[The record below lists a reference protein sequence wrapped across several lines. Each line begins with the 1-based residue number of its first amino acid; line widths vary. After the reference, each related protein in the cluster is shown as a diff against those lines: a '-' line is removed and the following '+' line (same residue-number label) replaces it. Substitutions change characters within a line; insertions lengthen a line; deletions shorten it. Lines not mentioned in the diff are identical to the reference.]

1 MCAQSD
7 RGSTGSL
14 IVGTIMA
21 AEAHFGRSETLL
33 NAAVRLS
40 PLPR

>member
-21 AEAHFGRSETLL
+21 AEAEFGRSETLL
-33 NAAVRLS
+33 KATVRLS